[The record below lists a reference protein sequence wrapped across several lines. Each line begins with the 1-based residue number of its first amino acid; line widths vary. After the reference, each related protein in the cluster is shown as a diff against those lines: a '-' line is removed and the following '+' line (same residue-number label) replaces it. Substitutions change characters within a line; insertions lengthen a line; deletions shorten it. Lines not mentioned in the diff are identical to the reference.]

1 MLRSELVKQL
11 NELPD
16 LPVCI
21 YDDGV
26 RKYRLVTTVFGGCS
40 KIFPYGNNMVEHIRI
55 TFEPDVEEGRNS

>member
-26 RKYRLVTTVFGGCS
+26 RSYRLATEVFEGHS
-40 KIFPYGNNMVEHIRI
+40 KIFPYGNQMVGHIRI
-55 TFEPDVEEGRNS
+55 TFEPDVEEGV